1 MARFNALIA
10 LVAIL
15 LFLSAVG
22 TKTSFI
28 PRRALNGAEI
38 SNVQPGDV
46 DGFRELLGRGG
57 SRGGSRG
64 GGGGGGGGG
73 SEENPV
79 IVNFSVHVSCSFT
92 VYVSQYE
99 KPCSSLVGGDEQRG
113 NGWAVPA
120 IAVRTTASGTVI
132 RELVLLY
139 FGIINFLQKYKQ
151 KKE

>member
-22 TKTSFI
+22 AKTSFI

-79 IVNFSVHVSCSFT
+79 IVNFSVHVSWLIRFVPSCNCVQDPKTCLCSG
-92 VYVSQYE
+92 
-99 KPCSSLVGGDEQRG
+99 PDC
-113 NGWAVPA
+113 
-120 IAVRTTASGTVI
+120 I
-132 RELVLLY
+132 
-139 FGIINFLQKYKQ
+139 
-151 KKE
+151 

>member
-22 TKTSFI
+22 AKTSFI

-64 GGGGGGGGG
+64 GGGGGG

-79 IVNFSVHVSCSFT
+79 IVNFSVHVSWLIRLFRAVT
-92 VYVSQYE
+92 VYKIPKHVYALGRIAF
-99 KPCSSLVGGDEQRG
+99 KKTPLACSV
-113 NGWAVPA
+113 VPA
-120 IAVRTTASGTVI
+120 KPVFNFQKMKILICT
-132 RELVLLY
+132 LVLL
-139 FGIINFLQKYKQ
+139 FII
-151 KKE
+151 